1 MNMKELKLESLQ
13 IEDSIYEKI
22 EHEKWRNEL
31 SIIKLCIAIASVMI
45 FVFTPIYFL
54 LMADSFGKSLF
65 SGYLLLS
72 MICGAAIVYYL
83 ISYKIL
89 SKKPETLHV
98 FRIVNIA
105 MESLLIAF
113 IFYVLSLVFGGL
125 QILSGPVFLMFVVIN
140 LLSLF
145 RLSFGSEV
153 YSSVMGSLFY
163 LIECLYIAY
172 RDGEMYPEIYS
183 YDLIFKY
190 GVWLNILFFIVIG
203 IVCGMLSKKAK
214 KLIRQVVI
222 KNYETS
228 HIKLVFGKYV
238 SPEIRD
244 YILET
249 KSEDITK
256 DDSGVILFCDIN
268 NFSEI
273 LDSHDPKNI
282 ISQLNVFFEK
292 MDDII
297 SKNGGVI
304 NKFVGSCVMAVFGLG
319 KTDEDKV
326 AVCESAVKAAKEIQ
340 RMTNSMNDLW
350 NMNNFAIF
358 NIGIGV
364 SQGQFITGNIGSE
377 NRKEFTCLGDVV
389 NVASRLQS
397 KTRSDDS
404 ACVLVA
410 ADVFRKIEN
419 EAIKADFKKSQSL
432 SLKGKSQPVEVYS
445 L

>member
-1 MNMKELKLESLQ
+1 MNTKELKLESLQ
-13 IEDSIYEKI
+13 IEDYIQEKI
-22 EHEKWRNEL
+22 DQERWKNEL
-31 SIIKLCIAIASVMI
+31 SIVKLCIAIAAVMI
-45 FVFTPIYFL
+45 FIFTPIYFL
-54 LMADSFGKSLF
+54 FMSEDSGKSLF

-72 MICGAAIVYYL
+72 VICVISIVYYS
-83 ISYKIL
+83 ISYKVL
-89 SKKPETLHV
+89 SKMPETLHV
-98 FRIVNIA
+98 FRIVNIIV
-105 MESLLIAF
+105 ENLIIAF
-113 IFYVLSLVFGGL
+113 VFYVLSLIFGGL
-125 QILSGPVFLMFVVIN
+125 QILSGPIYLMFVVIN

-145 RLSFGSEV
+145 RLSFGLEV
-153 YSSVMGSLFY
+153 YSSVMCSLFY

-172 RDGEMYPEIYS
+172 RDGGKYPEIYS

-190 GVWLNILFFIVIG
+190 GIWLNILFFIVIG
-203 IVCGMLSKKAK
+203 IVCGLLAKKAK

-249 KSEDITK
+249 KNEDITK

-273 LDSHDPKNI
+273 LDSYDPRNI

-319 KTDEDKV
+319 KNEDDKV
-326 AVCESAVKAAKEIQ
+326 AICESAVKAAKEIQ
-340 RMTNSMNDLW
+340 RMTNSMNSLW

-358 NIGIGV
+358 DIGIGV
-364 SQGQFITGNIGSE
+364 SQGSFITGNIGSE

-397 KTRSDDS
+397 KTRTEDS
-404 ACVLVA
+404 VCVLVA
-410 ADVFRKIEN
+410 ADVFQKIEN
-419 EAIKADFKKSQSL
+419 EAIKADFKKSQPL
-432 SLKGKSQPVEVYS
+432 FLKGKSLPVEVYS

>member
-13 IEDSIYEKI
+13 IEDNIHEKI
-22 EHEKWRNEL
+22 KHEKWRNEL
-31 SIIKLCIAIASVMI
+31 SIIKLCMAISSIMI

-54 LMADSFGKSLF
+54 FMSKDFGKSLF

-72 MICGAAIVYYL
+72 MICVASIVYYS
-83 ISYKIL
+83 ISYKVL
-89 SKKPETLHV
+89 SKMPETLHV
-98 FRIVNIA
+98 FRIVNIII
-105 MESLLIAF
+105 ENLIIAF
-113 IFYVLSLVFGGL
+113 VFYVLSLIFGGL
-125 QILSGPVFLMFVVIN
+125 RILSGPVYLMFVVIN

-145 RLSFGSEV
+145 RLSFGFEV
-153 YSSVMGSLFY
+153 FSSVMGAIFY

-190 GVWLNILFFIVIG
+190 GIWLNILFFIVIG

-340 RMTNSMNDLW
+340 KMTDSMNDLW
-350 NMNNFAIF
+350 SMNNFAIF

-404 ACVLVA
+404 TCVLVA
-410 ADVFRKIEN
+410 ADVFQKIED
-419 EAIKADFKKSQSL
+419 EAIKA
-432 SLKGKSQPVEVYS
+432 V
-445 L
+445 

>member
-22 EHEKWRNEL
+22 EQEKWQNER
-31 SIIKLCIAIASVMI
+31 SIIKLCMAISVIMI
-45 FVFTPIYFL
+45 FVFTPLYFL
-54 LMADSFGKSLF
+54 FAEKDLGKSLV

-72 MICGAAIVYYL
+72 MICLISIVYYS
-83 ISYKIL
+83 ISYKVL

-98 FRIVNIA
+98 FRIVNIVT
-105 MESLLIAF
+105 ESLIVAF
-113 IFYVLSLVFGGL
+113 IFYVLSLIFGGL
-125 QILSGPVFLMFVVIN
+125 QILSGPVYLIFVVMN

-145 RLSFGSEV
+145 RLSFGLEV
-153 YSSVMGSLFY
+153 YSSVMCSLFY

-172 RDGEMYPEIYS
+172 RDGGKYPEIYS

-190 GVWLNILFFIVIG
+190 GIWLNILFFIVIG
-203 IVCGMLSKKAK
+203 IVCGLLARKAQ

-249 KSEDITK
+249 KNEDITK

-273 LDSHDPKNI
+273 LDSYDPRNI

-304 NKFVGSCVMAVFGLG
+304 NKFVGSGVMAVFGLG
-319 KTDEDKV
+319 KNEDDKV
-326 AVCESAVKAAKEIQ
+326 AICESAVKAAKEIQ
-340 RMTNSMNDLW
+340 RMTNSMNSLW

-358 NIGIGV
+358 DIGIGV
-364 SQGQFITGNIGSE
+364 SQGSFITGNIGSE

-397 KTRSDDS
+397 KTRTEDS
-404 ACVLVA
+404 VCVLVA
-410 ADVFRKIEN
+410 ADVFQKIEN
-419 EAIKADFKKSQSL
+419 EAIKADFKKSQPL
-432 SLKGKSQPVEVYS
+432 FLKGKSLPVEVYS

>member
-13 IEDSIYEKI
+13 IEDNIYEKI
-22 EHEKWRNEL
+22 EQEKWINEL
-31 SIIKLCIAIASVMI
+31 SIIKLCMAISFVMI

-54 LMADSFGKSLF
+54 FMSQDVGKSMF

-72 MICGAAIVYYL
+72 VICVISIVYYS
-83 ISYKIL
+83 ISYKVL

-98 FRIVNIA
+98 FRIVNIVT
-105 MESLLIAF
+105 ESLIVAF
-113 IFYVLSLVFGGL
+113 IFYVLSLIFGGL
-125 QILSGPVFLMFVVIN
+125 QILSGPVYLIFVVMN

-145 RLSFGSEV
+145 RLSFGLEV
-153 YSSVMGSLFY
+153 YSSVMCSLFY

-172 RDGEMYPEIYS
+172 RDGGKYPEIYS

-190 GVWLNILFFIVIG
+190 GIWLNILFFIVIG
-203 IVCGMLSKKAK
+203 IVCGLLARKAQ

-249 KSEDITK
+249 KNEDITK

-273 LDSHDPKNI
+273 LDSYDPRNI

-319 KTDEDKV
+319 KNEDDKV
-326 AVCESAVKAAKEIQ
+326 AICESAVKAAKEIQ
-340 RMTNSMNDLW
+340 RMTNSMNSLW

-358 NIGIGV
+358 DIGIGV
-364 SQGQFITGNIGSE
+364 SQGSFITGNIGSE

-397 KTRSDDS
+397 KTRTEDS
-404 ACVLVA
+404 VCVLVA
-410 ADVFRKIEN
+410 ADVFQKIEN
-419 EAIKADFKKSQSL
+419 EAIKADFKKSQPL
-432 SLKGKSQPVEVYS
+432 FLKGKSLPVEVYS

>member
-13 IEDSIYEKI
+13 IEDYIQEKI
-22 EHEKWRNEL
+22 DQERWKNEL
-31 SIIKLCIAIASVMI
+31 SIVKLCIAIAAVMI
-45 FVFTPIYFL
+45 FIFTPIYFL
-54 LMADSFGKSLF
+54 FMSEDSGKSLF

-72 MICGAAIVYYL
+72 VICVLSIVYYL
-83 ISYKIL
+83 ISYKVL
-89 SKKPETLHV
+89 SKMPETLHV
-98 FRIVNIA
+98 FRIVNIIV
-105 MESLLIAF
+105 ENLIIAF
-113 IFYVLSLVFGGL
+113 VFYVLSLIFGGL
-125 QILSGPVFLMFVVIN
+125 QILSGPIYLMFVVIN

-145 RLSFGSEV
+145 RLSFGFEV

-172 RDGEMYPEIYS
+172 RDGGKYPEIYS

-190 GVWLNILFFIVIG
+190 GIWLNILFFIVIG
-203 IVCGMLSKKAK
+203 IVCGLLARKAQ

-249 KSEDITK
+249 KNEDITK

-273 LDSHDPKNI
+273 LDSYDPRNI

-319 KTDEDKV
+319 KNEDDKV
-326 AVCESAVKAAKEIQ
+326 AICESAVKAAKEIQ
-340 RMTNSMNDLW
+340 RMTNSMNSLW

-358 NIGIGV
+358 DIGIGV
-364 SQGQFITGNIGSE
+364 SQGSFITGNIGSE

-397 KTRSDDS
+397 KTRTEDS
-404 ACVLVA
+404 VCVLVA
-410 ADVFRKIEN
+410 ADVFQKIEN
-419 EAIKADFKKSQSL
+419 EAIKADFKKSQPL
-432 SLKGKSQPVEVYS
+432 FLKGKSLPVEVYS

>member
-22 EHEKWRNEL
+22 EQEKWQNEL
-31 SIIKLCIAIASVMI
+31 SIIKLCMAISVIMI
-45 FVFTPIYFL
+45 FVFTPLYFL
-54 LMADSFGKSLF
+54 FAEKDLGKSLF
-65 SGYLLLS
+65 SGYWLLS
-72 MICGAAIVYYL
+72 VICVLSIVYYL
-83 ISYKIL
+83 ISYKVL
-89 SKKPETLHV
+89 SKMPETLYV
-98 FRIVNIA
+98 FRIVNIIV
-105 MESLLIAF
+105 ENLIIAF
-113 IFYVLSLVFGGL
+113 VFYVLSLIFGGL
-125 QILSGPVFLMFVVIN
+125 RLLSGPIYLMFVVIN

-145 RLSFGSEV
+145 RLSFGFEV
-153 YSSVMGSLFY
+153 YSSVMGALFY

-190 GVWLNILFFIVIG
+190 GIWLNILFFIVIG

-249 KSEDITK
+249 KNEDITK

-319 KTDEDKV
+319 KNEDDKV
-326 AVCESAVKAAKEIQ
+326 AICESAVKAAKEIQ
-340 RMTNSMNDLW
+340 RMTNSMNSLW

-358 NIGIGV
+358 DIGIGV
-364 SQGQFITGNIGSE
+364 SQGSFITGNIGSE

-397 KTRSDDS
+397 KTRTEDS
-404 ACVLVA
+404 VCVLVA
-410 ADVFRKIEN
+410 ADVFQKIEN
-419 EAIKADFKKSQSL
+419 EAIKADFKKSQPL
-432 SLKGKSQPVEVYS
+432 FLKGKSLPVEVYS

>member
-1 MNMKELKLESLQ
+1 MNIKELKLESLQ
-13 IEDSIYEKI
+13 IEDSIYERI
-22 EHEKWRNEL
+22 EHEKWSNEL
-31 SIIKLCIAIASVMI
+31 SIIKLCIAIAAGMI
-45 FVFTPIYFL
+45 FIFTPIFFL
-54 LMADSFGKSLF
+54 FMSEDSGKSLF
-65 SGYLLLS
+65 SGYWLLS
-72 MICGAAIVYYL
+72 VICVLSIVYYL
-83 ISYKIL
+83 ISYKVL
-89 SKKPETLHV
+89 SKMPKTLHV
-98 FRIVNIA
+98 FRIVNIIV
-105 MESLLIAF
+105 ENLIIAF
-113 IFYVLSLVFGGL
+113 VFYVLSLIFGGL
-125 QILSGPVFLMFVVIN
+125 RILSGPIYLMFVVIN

-190 GVWLNILFFIVIG
+190 GIWLNILFFIVIG

>member
-1 MNMKELKLESLQ
+1 MNTKELKLESLQ
-13 IEDSIYEKI
+13 IEDYIQEKI
-22 EHEKWRNEL
+22 DQERWKNEL
-31 SIIKLCIAIASVMI
+31 SIVKLCIAIAAVMI
-45 FVFTPIYFL
+45 FIFTPIYFL
-54 LMADSFGKSLF
+54 FMSEDSGKSLF

-72 MICGAAIVYYL
+72 VICVISIVYYS
-83 ISYKIL
+83 ISYKVL
-89 SKKPETLHV
+89 SKMPETLHV
-98 FRIVNIA
+98 FRIVNIIV
-105 MESLLIAF
+105 ENLIIAF
-113 IFYVLSLVFGGL
+113 VFYVLSLIFGGL
-125 QILSGPVFLMFVVIN
+125 QILSGPIYLMFVVIN

-145 RLSFGSEV
+145 RLSFGFEV
-153 YSSVMGSLFY
+153 YSSVMCSLFY

-172 RDGEMYPEIYS
+172 RDGGKYPEIYS

-190 GVWLNILFFIVIG
+190 GIWLNILFFIVIG
-203 IVCGMLSKKAK
+203 IVCGLLAKKAK

-249 KSEDITK
+249 KNEDITK
-256 DDSGVILFCDIN
+256 DDCGVILFCDIN

-273 LDSHDPKNI
+273 LDSYDPRNI

-319 KTDEDKV
+319 KNEDDKV
-326 AVCESAVKAAKEIQ
+326 AICESAVKAAKEIQ
-340 RMTNSMNDLW
+340 RMTNSMNSLW

-358 NIGIGV
+358 DIGIGV
-364 SQGQFITGNIGSE
+364 SQGSFITGNIGSE

-397 KTRSDDS
+397 KTRTEDS
-404 ACVLVA
+404 VCVLVA
-410 ADVFRKIEN
+410 ADVFQKIEN
-419 EAIKADFKKSQSL
+419 EAIKADFKKSQPL
-432 SLKGKSQPVEVYS
+432 FLKGKSLPVEVYS